1 MSKFNHKKPKQIQI
15 KRLFSRTLFALSFLL
30 VLFCYSCN
38 LDEYNP
44 SAGDAT
50 ESSFDT
56 WSGLLVQ
63 CYTPLYDQLF
73 SASDFLYVSEAG
85 TDLWLSHND
94 NDNTKELY
102 YYESLTTSTNAT
114 NKLFMQAYS
123 VITTCNS
130 VISGAANVTDGD
142 TATVNEMVGEAK
154 CLRGYYYLLL
164 ATYYGPVTLNLNPV
178 GQTPDLTPKRNTI
191 AEIYT
196 QIIKDLSEASKALSV
211 TPYDGNPSRVTK
223 KSALGL
229 LARAYA
235 QGAGEGLTEN
245 GVSYWQRAKEVSE
258 DLITNASSYNAMLYP
273 DVAEVWS
280 DNNNRNNK
288 EALFIASGPVSG
300 ESDSWN
306 YASKSNKLFSYTY
319 CDPNALPELV
329 ITKNKQ
335 NYFYGRVN
343 NNNFAPSKYL
353 INCYDAS
360 WDKRWENS
368 FTTAFANFSM
378 VQPGWMAYND
388 NVVTLTAAI
397 CKEYG
402 IDPSHI
408 GDKIYPYADVNATA
422 ATFGGNQY
430 EASVWPKGTHTG
442 DVSTLTAT
450 DNVYVNPYPL
460 SQDEDRFA
468 IYLSKDNLSGAEK
481 AKRGY
486 ACINI
491 DDLFASDGRCLKTAA
506 EWIAK
511 TGQVNDAYK
520 LYPSLSKFNWSH
532 YGLDYGSNLQVKQ
545 GDMFIMRMAEVFLI
559 AAEAEQELGNG
570 GKAATYLNVLRD
582 RAVRQGATKHDLTSA
597 SEQDVL
603 DEYARELCG
612 EFDRWALLKR
622 HHAFEKVLSKA
633 NPRAAASFN
642 SAIDYYRPISYD
654 FLSQIDNAETY
665 GDNGYGQTGSSGL
678 NGFLNK

>member
-1 MSKFNHKKPKQIQI
+1 MRKTIIYNLLAAVI
-15 KRLFSRTLFALSFLL
+15 LCLS
-30 VLFCYSCN
+30 CYSCS

-50 ESSFDT
+50 ESSFNT

-73 SASDFLYVSEAG
+73 SASDFLYVSETG

-102 YYESLTTSTNAT
+102 YYESLTTSTNPT
-114 NKLFMQAYS
+114 NKLFKQAYS

-130 VISGAANVTDGD
+130 VINGADQVQGGD
-142 TATVNEMVGEAK
+142 SADINEMVGEAK

-164 ATYYGPVTLNLNPV
+164 ATYYGPVTLNLESA
-178 GQTPDLTPKRNTI
+178 GATPDLTPKRNTI
-191 AEIYT
+191 GEIYS
-196 QIIKDLSEASKALSV
+196 QIIKDLTEASAALGV
-211 TPYDGNPSRVTK
+211 TPQGGIACRVTK

-235 QGAGEGLTEN
+235 QGAGEGLKEN
-245 GVSYWQRAKEVSE
+245 GVSYWQRAKEVAE
-258 DLITNASSYNAMLYP
+258 DLITKGASYNAVLYD

-288 EALFIASGPVSG
+288 EALFFASGPVSG

-319 CDPNALPELV
+319 CDPNSLPELC

-343 NNNFAPSKYL
+343 NNNFAPSRYL
-353 INCYDAS
+353 VHCFDAS

-378 VQPGWMAYND
+378 VQPGWMSYDD
-388 NVVTLTAAI
+388 NIVTLTAAI
-397 CKEYG
+397 CAEYG
-402 IDPSHI
+402 IDPSHV
-408 GDKIYPYADVNATA
+408 GEKIYPYADVNATP

-430 EASVWPKGTHTG
+430 EASVWPKGVHTG
-442 DVSTLTAT
+442 DVSKLEPTEK
-450 DNVYVNPYPL
+450 VYVNPYPL
-460 SQDEDRFA
+460 APDEDRFA
-468 IYLSKDNLSGAEK
+468 IYLSKDKLSAAEK
-481 AKRGY
+481 AARRY
-486 ACINI
+486 CCINI
-491 DDLFASDGRCLKTAA
+491 DDLFASDGRYLKTTTD
-506 EWIAK
+506 WVSRQ
-511 TGQVNDAYK
+511 GLNNSGYK
-520 LYPSLSKFNWSH
+520 LFPSLSKFNVSH
-532 YGLDYGSNLQVKQ
+532 FGMNYGSNLQIKQ
-545 GDMFIMRMAEVFLI
+545 GDMFIMRMAEVYLI
-559 AAEAEQELGNG
+559 AAEAEQQLGNG
-570 GKAATYLNVLRD
+570 AKAATYLNVLRD
-582 RAVRQGATKHDLTSA
+582 RAVREGATKHDLTSA
-597 SEQDVL
+597 TEQDVL

-612 EFDRWALLKR
+612 EFNRWALLKR
-622 HHAFEKVLSKA
+622 HHAFEKVLPSS

-642 SAIDYYRPISYD
+642 PSIDYYRPISYD
-654 FLSQIDNAETY
+654 FLSQIDNAEEY
-665 GDNGYGQTGSSGL
+665 GDNGYGQTGKSGL
-678 NGFLNK
+678 KGFLNK